1 MECEFLEPVYWYN
14 GLQLVPLDSEVDKKD
29 IWNFS
34 KMICDEGTT
43 LELIQGTG
51 GREFFVQ
58 KTLTYGE
65 ALVIWFIT
73 LFAIFIIGKS
83 IFNFLWK
90 K

>member
-1 MECEFLEPVYWYN
+1 MKCYFENPVNLSEDQEDFEFSELRCEPEIY
-14 GLQLVPLDSEVDKKD
+14 
-29 IWNFS
+29 
-34 KMICDEGTT
+34 
-43 LELIQGTG
+43 ELIQGTG
-51 GREFFVQ
+51 DREFFVQ

-73 LFAIFIIGKS
+73 LYAIFIIGKS